1 MRIAFFELGKIHYNF
16 GFLSEAT
23 KTWIRA
29 HDFSTSEDD
38 LYNVS
43 SMIAQSAFENSVPAY
58 LSKYAA
64 EAEARDKGKNP
75 SKSLQVKVLD
85 ALASLA

>member
-1 MRIAFFELGKIHYNF
+1 MRIAFYELGRIHYNF

-38 LYNVS
+38 LYKS
-43 SMIAQSAFENSVPAY
+43 SSLIAQSAYENSVTPY

-64 EAEARDKGKNP
+64 EADARDKGKNE
-75 SKSLQVKVLD
+75 SKST
-85 ALASLA
+85 